1 MEKVRILNTV
11 VDNLTME
18 EAVGRIEQLVQERAD
33 AYVVTPNLDHLLCL
47 DEDGEFREAYEKAD
61 LVLADGISL
70 VLLAKYLRVPLKE
83 KVSGSDL
90 FPRVCRMAAKHGWSL
105 FILGAAPGVAEE
117 AGRRLAEKNP
127 GLVIAGT
134 YSPPLG
140 FENDPEEI
148 ERIIGKVTSAGPDLM
163 AIAISS
169 MKGEKFICR
178 YRDRLGVPLTM
189 SVGAAVDFEAG
200 NKKRA
205 PGWVSDMG
213 FEWLYRTF
221 QEPKRIGK
229 RVLRDIAGLIPLI
242 KKYR

>member
-1 MEKVRILNTV
+1 
-11 VDNLTME
+11 ME
-18 EAVGRIEQLVQERAD
+18 EAVGRIEQLVKERAD
-33 AYVVTPNLDHLLCL
+33 AYVVTPNLDHLISL
-47 DEDGEFREAYEKAD
+47 DEDKEFREAYEHAD

-70 VLLAKYLRVPLKE
+70 VLIAKYLRIPLKE

-90 FPRVCRMAAKHGWSL
+90 FPKVCEMAARHGWSL
-105 FILGAAPGVAEE
+105 YILGAGPGVAEE

-127 GLVIAGT
+127 GLGIAGT

-140 FENDPEEI
+140 FENNPEEI
-148 ERIIGKVTSAGPDLM
+148 ERIIGKITAAGPDLM

-169 MKGEKFICR
+169 MKGEKFIYR

-189 SVGAAVDFEAG
+189 SIGAAVDFEAG
-200 NKKRA
+200 NRKRA
-205 PGWVSDMG
+205 PKWVSRMG
-213 FEWLYRTF
+213 FEWLYRTI

-242 KKYR
+242 RKYR